1 MRARP
6 GTMACFAA
14 VAIAALT
21 FASAAQ
27 KKSGTSKALV
37 RSYRV
42 IHAYPH
48 DPDAFTQGLLYRDG
62 YLYESTGLEGR
73 SSLRKVELESGRVLK
88 KADIPRPYFA
98 EGLTDW
104 GQTLV
109 QLTWVSHLGFVY
121 DTSTFRKQREFHYP
135 GEGWGLTHDARHL
148 IMSDGSDTLRYLDP
162 STFRTIRKLQVR
174 DGGQPVTNLNELE
187 YIKDEIFANVWE
199 TDLIAR
205 ISPLTG
211 RVNSWIDLSGL
222 LASSDRTPET
232 DVLNGIAYDAK
243 NDRLFVTGKRWP
255 KLFEI
260 RIK

>member
-1 MRARP
+1 MNSPRA
-6 GTMACFAA
+6 
-14 VAIAALT
+14 
-21 FASAAQ
+21 
-27 KKSGTSKALV
+27 KAPV
-37 RSYRV
+37 RGYTV
-42 IHAYPH
+42 IHVYPH
-48 DPDAFTQGLLYRDG
+48 DPAAFTQGLLYRDG
-62 YLYESTGLEGR
+62 TLYESTGLVGQ
-73 SSLRKVELESGRVLK
+73 SSLRKVELNTGRVVK
-88 KADIPRPYFA
+88 EIAVPAPYFA

-104 GQTLV
+104 GVRLV

-121 DTSTFRKQREFHYP
+121 DLSTFRKQNEFQYP

-148 IMSDGSDTLRYLDP
+148 IMSDGTDTLRYLDP
-162 STFRTIRKLQVR
+162 TTFRSVRKLKVR
-174 DGGQPVTNLNELE
+174 DGGRPVANLNELE
-187 YIKDEIFANVWE
+187 YIQDEIFANIWE

-222 LASSDRTPET
+222 LAASDRTPET

-243 NDRLFVTGKRWP
+243 NNRLFVTGKRWP

>member
-1 MRARP
+1 MRLRRDIFIYS
-6 GTMACFAA
+6 CAA
-14 VAIAALT
+14 AI
-21 FASAAQ
+21 FASVLLSASRT
-27 KKSGTSKALV
+27 KSPQAKAPIHGYTIV
-37 RSYRV
+37 
-42 IHAYPH
+42 HAYPH
-48 DPDAFTQGLLYRDG
+48 DPDAFTQGLIYREGD
-62 YLYESTGLEGR
+62 LYESTGLVGK
-73 SSLRKVELESGRVLK
+73 SSLRKVDLTRGRVLRQI
-88 KADIPRPYFA
+88 AVPEPYFA

-104 GQTLV
+104 GEQLV

-121 DTSTFRKQREFHYP
+121 NVSTLRRQKEFHYS

-162 STFRTIRKLQVR
+162 VTFGAVRKLQVR
-174 DGGQPVTNLNELE
+174 DGGQPVMNLNELE
-187 YIKDEIFANVWE
+187 YIQDEIFANVWE

-222 LASSDRTPET
+222 LPVSERTPET

-243 NDRLFVTGKRWP
+243 NNRIFVTGKRWP

-260 RIK
+260 KVK

>member
-1 MRARP
+1 MRLRRDI
-6 GTMACFAA
+6 FNYF
-14 VAIAALT
+14 VVSAILAPAFLSAGQ
-21 FASAAQ
+21 ASSPRA
-27 KKSGTSKALV
+27 KAPV
-37 RSYRV
+37 RGYNV
-42 IHAYPH
+42 VHVYPH
-48 DPDAFTQGLLYRDG
+48 DPAAFTQGLLYRDG
-62 YLYESTGLEGR
+62 TLYESTGLVGQ
-73 SSLRKVELESGRVLK
+73 SSLRKVELNTGRVLNEI
-88 KADIPRPYFA
+88 AVPPPYFA

-104 GQTLV
+104 GARLV

-121 DTSTFRKQREFHYP
+121 DLSTLRKQNEFHYP

-148 IMSDGSDTLRYLDP
+148 IMSDGTDTLRYLDP
-162 STFRTIRKLQVR
+162 ATFRSVRKLQVR

-187 YIKDEIFANVWE
+187 YIQDEIFANVWE

-222 LASSDRTPET
+222 LAAADRTPET

-243 NDRLFVTGKRWP
+243 NNRLFVTGKRWP